1 MMMTMLTTRTVRKS
15 FGKQVVQGVVVL
27 FHLRDYLDGGG
38 IDSAIRASSQFAAAA
53 AALAAAGALA
63 AAR

>member
-1 MMMTMLTTRTVRKS
+1 VSKS
-15 FGKQVVQGVVVL
+15 CGKQVVQGVVVL